1 MLSKVIHLFIYVLL
15 VPLSIPHYIVYRFF
29 ISKEVKTLI
38 NSDIKAYNINKGQ
51 KYGLILC
58 VVMDKPFRNLL
69 YYRLGIRWS
78 FLKILMPQYPLFKIN
93 CGKIDNSAFVSHHPY
108 GTIINA
114 RQIGSN
120 FVCRQLTTIGNKSDN
135 NKDQIPTIGNNVVL
149 GANVNILGD
158 ITIGNNVIIGAGSVV
173 TKSIPDNAIVAGN
186 PAKII
191 KYRNHENTVSNI

>member
-120 FVCRQLTTIGNKSDN
+120 PLFNIGLE
-135 NKDQIPTIGNNVVL
+135 V
-149 GANVNILGD
+149 GD